1 MLPVLKESLGALSG
15 LQKVYQP
22 AGELVERMESTY
34 IELKDIAQEISDQGE
49 GIEFNP
55 LRLEEVNDRLNLI
68 YSLEQKH
75 RVQTVEELVAL
86 SEQYATRLAAITSY
100 DDRIVKLTERRD
112 AQYNKVKKQ
121 AAVLT
126 KARTEIAREV
136 EQQMAARL
144 IPLGIP
150 NVRFQVEMGLKK
162 EPGPQGADTVNFL
175 FSANKNDQW
184 STADGENCTIHTR
197 DGRVYTGVVL
207 NTEPSVHV
215 ADSAVETK
223 EENMEILL
231 DENVDTKEGTL
242 SLGVQP
248 GDIIAMDPR
257 TQITP
262 SGYIKSRF
270 LDDKLS
276 ASILLGL
283 AKCVKDESI
292 ALSRKVSLLFTVY
305 EEVGHGGSFVAED
318 TTEMISVDMGCVGS
332 DLGCTERMV
341 SICAKDSGGPYNYDV
356 TSALAETAKEEGLD
370 YAIDVYPHYGSDV
383 EATLRAGYD
392 IRHGLVGPGV
402 YASHNYERS
411 HMDGVK
417 NTLLLLKKYI
427 QK

>member
-1 MLPVLKESLGALSG
+1 MIYTINFLGEFSMQNYLEFIGNELKALTSIPSPSGYTKDVAAYLMKTLSDMGYEPQLSNKGNVFVTIGGEGNPLVLAAHVDTLGAMVRSVKANG
-15 LQKVYQP
+15 
-22 AGELVERMESTY
+22 R
-34 IELKDIAQEISDQGE
+34 
-49 GIEFNP
+49 
-55 LRLEEVNDRLNLI
+55 LRP
-68 YSLEQKH
+68 
-75 RVQTVEELVAL
+75 T
-86 SEQYATRLAAITSY
+86 T
-100 DDRIVKLTERRD
+100 
-112 AQYNKVKKQ
+112 
-121 AAVLT
+121 
-126 KARTEIAREV
+126 
-136 EQQMAARL
+136 
-144 IPLGIP
+144 LG
-150 NVRFQVEMGLKK
+150 GH
-162 EPGPQGADTVNFL
+162 
-175 FSANKNDQW
+175 QW

-332 DLGCTERMV
+332 DLGCTERMG